1 MSTYQGDTI
10 INQAVEAVAGLI
22 NGLSLFS
29 SIYRGAL
36 GTGNGLCC
44 EVGPTRPESVFL
56 DKNKYIPVDLT
67 INGKH
72 DNLLTLTEAMNKI
85 HESLTM
91 LKTYPSGAIW
101 EIVDITTSTEPQ
113 VIGREDSNQY
123 IMASSLLVKVATNL

>member
-1 MSTYQGDTI
+1 MSTYLSTTVID
-10 INQAVEAVAGLI
+10 QAVESVAGLI

-44 EVGPTRPESVFL
+44 EVGPTRPEAVFL

-72 DNLLTLTEAMNKI
+72 ENLLTLTEAMNKI

-91 LKTYPSGAIW
+91 LKTYPSGATW

-113 VIGREDSNQY
+113 IIGREDSNQY
-123 IMASSLLVKVATNL
+123 IMASSLFVKVATNL

>member
-1 MSTYQGDTI
+1 MTYQGSTI

-29 SIYRGAL
+29 SIYRCAL

-44 EVGPTRPESVFL
+44 EVGPTRPEAVFL

-72 DNLLTLTEAMNKI
+72 ENLLTLTEAMNKI

-91 LKTYPSGAIW
+91 MKTYPSGASW

-113 VIGREDSNQY
+113 IIDREDSGQY
-123 IMASSLLVKVATNL
+123 LMASSLFVKVATNL

>member
-1 MSTYQGDTI
+1 MSTYLSTTVID
-10 INQAVEAVAGLI
+10 QAVEAVAGLI

-44 EVGPTRPESVFL
+44 EVGPTRPEAVFL

-91 LKTYPSGAIW
+91 LKTYPSGASW

-113 VIGREDSNQY
+113 IIDREDSGQY
-123 IMASSLLVKVATNL
+123 LMASSLFVKVETKL